1 MGVAL
6 YAKSFAKNDKTVLNE
21 LKSLSFYDINM
32 EEIGNYISDETVIH
46 DLEIIENL
54 LSGSFN
60 YIDNGVEFISK
71 PEFSFYTLAIDNMD
85 GFGYFED
92 ERYNYAIAHDPK
104 NILPTIEKLIKV
116 ANSWDFDNH
125 GRLDIEENKKSLLI
139 LKDFLNGSVQKNNL
153 VTFTWG

>member
-1 MGVAL
+1 MGVAI
-6 YAKSFAKNDKTVLNE
+6 YIKSFAKNDKTVLNE

-32 EEIGNYISDETVIH
+32 DEIGNYMSNETVVH

-54 LSGSFN
+54 LYGN
-60 YIDNGVEFISK
+60 YSYIENGVEFIEK
-71 PEFSFYTLAIDNMD
+71 TDFSFYTLAVNYID
-85 GFGYFED
+85 GFGYYQD
-92 ERYNYAIAHDPK
+92 EKYTYAIAHDPK

-116 ANSWDFDNH
+116 VDTWNIEYY

-139 LKDFLNGSVQKNNL
+139 LKDFLNGSIQKNNL